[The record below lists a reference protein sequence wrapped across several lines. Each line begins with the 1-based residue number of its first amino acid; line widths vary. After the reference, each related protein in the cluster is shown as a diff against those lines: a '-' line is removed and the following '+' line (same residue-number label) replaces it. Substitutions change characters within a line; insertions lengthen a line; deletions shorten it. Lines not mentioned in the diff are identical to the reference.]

1 MYRIQRPRNCVRI
14 FVTAWYIHNPKKLC
28 TQTLFS
34 SRDWVRMMNVLPVFL
49 YVLGN
54 EWRKPKLMVD
64 NHLKI
69 TTYNHSS
76 SFYKLMSRFSLLLLP
91 FLKKAY
97 TILSP
102 TGLREI
108 SGIAR
113 KSVLKRKPLPSLSR
127 SQNLSKRRKT
137 SFSENPVLCRI
148 TLKS

>member
-1 MYRIQRPRNCVRI
+1 MCYQ
-14 FVTAWYIHNPKKLC
+14 Y
-28 TQTLFS
+28 
-34 SRDWVRMMNVLPVFL
+34 FL

-127 SQNLSKRRKT
+127 SQNLSKRRKA
-137 SFSENPVLCRI
+137 SFSENPVSCRI
-148 TLKS
+148 TLKSSEEILHCKEDFWDPMPKKWVGQLGGALGMLDGN